1 LQCSFSPLIFHE
13 TIASNLP
20 YILPNGGL
28 CIHQFSN
35 RIAEITRIP
44 GKFISLDFLPGEY
57 RLNVSIRGSSTRA
70 ALDEEFCYWF
80 AWLK

>member
-1 LQCSFSPLIFHE
+1 LQCSFSPLKFHE

-28 CIHQFSN
+28 CIHQFSK

-57 RLNVSIRGSSTRA
+57 RLNVSIRDQVPVRRWTRNFAIGSPG
-70 ALDEEFCYWF
+70 
-80 AWLK
+80 